1 MKCCKQSEPNKEN
14 GVSQGP
20 QHGCGGGLKH
30 MLMMLACCL
39 APLGVVLLLK
49 QSGYDGAASYLVLLL
64 CPLMHLFM
72 MRGMGHKH
80 NEHSNENNTIK

>member
-1 MKCCKQSEPNKEN
+1 MNCCKQVPQNKEN
-14 GVSQGP
+14 GVNPSQ

-39 APLGVVLLLK
+39 APIGAVFLLNL
-49 QSGYDGAASYLVLLL
+49 SGYEGAANYLLFLL

-72 MRGMGHKH
+72 MKGLLHKKQ
-80 NEHSNENNTIK
+80 EPTSDIDAK

>member
-1 MKCCKQSEPNKEN
+1 MKCCKQSQPNKEDAVN
-14 GVSQGP
+14 QG
-20 QHGCGGGLKH
+20 QKHICSGGFKH

-39 APLGVVLLLK
+39 APFGLVLLLK
-49 QSGYDGAASYLVLLL
+49 QSSYDGAANYLVLLL

-80 NEHSNENNTIK
+80 NAPSNENNTSK